1 MLITGDDSN
10 YVAFVMGRLSEQF
23 HMSDLGPLS
32 YFLEIEVTSTPDDYY
47 LIESTFMTL
56 IVSVSLITVLW
67 TLLWSFTL
75 VFVQQTVSLLG
86 IPLATITSSVA
97 LYLGITHP
105 NISYVVHI
113 LSQFMSTLTN
123 VHYGHLLHVLRY
135 LRGTMDRRLFFSSS
149 SSLQLHAYS
158 DTTWF

>member
-1 MLITGDDSN
+1 
-10 YVAFVMGRLSEQF
+10 
-23 HMSDLGPLS
+23 MSDLGSLS

-123 VHYGHLLHVLRY
+123 VHYGHLLRVLRY